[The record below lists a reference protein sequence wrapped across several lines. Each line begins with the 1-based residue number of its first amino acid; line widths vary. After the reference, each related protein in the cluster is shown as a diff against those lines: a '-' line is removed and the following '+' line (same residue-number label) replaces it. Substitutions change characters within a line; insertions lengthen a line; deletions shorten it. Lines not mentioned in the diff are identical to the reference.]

1 MANNKYQELVQKVTL
16 YLDNALTKEEERTLL
31 QEIQQNPEYYKL
43 LSKEKSF
50 RDFLKSRIQRRKV
63 SPALID
69 SIKNKIKTS

>member
-69 SIKNKIKTS
+69 SIKK